1 MSATRAQPADA
12 DPVIDVQGVV
22 TRFGRQVV
30 HEHLDLRIG
39 RGELVALVGGSG
51 SGKSVLLREI
61 IGLQRPAAGRIRLL
75 GSDVWASNAAQLA
88 ALRRRIGVMFQ
99 DGALFSSLSV
109 AANVATPMREYGAI
123 PEPLLAP
130 LVDLRLSMAG
140 LATAVGTKMPAELS
154 GGMRKRAAIA
164 RALALEPEVLFLDE
178 PTAGLDPATA
188 RAIDALLAS
197 LNRDLGITMVIV
209 THDLDTLLSIARRVV
224 VLRGGRIAAD
234 GTVDRIARDDDEW
247 IRSWFESRRMLAP
260 PGGNGVTGNGA

>member
-1 MSATRAQPADA
+1 MNTTRTAQEPAE
-12 DPVIDVQGVV
+12 PVIDIEGVE
-22 TRFGRQVV
+22 TRFGSHVV
-30 HEHLDLRIG
+30 HECIDLRIR

-75 GSDVWASNAAQLA
+75 GSDVWTSDASQLA

-123 PEPLLAP
+123 PEPLIAP

-140 LATAVGTKMPAELS
+140 LATAVGAKMPAELS

-164 RALALEPEVLFLDE
+164 RALALEPEVLFFDE
-178 PTAGLDPATA
+178 PTAGLDPVTA
-188 RAIDALLAS
+188 RTIDALLAS

-224 VLRGGRIAAD
+224 VLRNGRIAVD
-234 GTVDRIARDDDEW
+234 GTVDRIARDEDEW

-260 PGGNGVTGNGA
+260 SEGNGNTRNGA